1 MQVYMSTTTHN
12 NDKIEEMYDRLNEV
26 LYMTKAEENIILLK
40 RQSAQVGEI
49 KDGNIVVVYTKSSR
63 QYKRIAKNK

>member
-40 RQSAQVGEI
+40 RWNAQVGEM
-49 KDGNIVVVYTKSSR
+49 KDGNIVVVVDNN
-63 QYKRIAKNK
+63 RIAKNK